1 MEKIQGIEG
10 TRITRIY
17 SAKFYFFKYVTY
29 NSTHPDFY
37 YDMFPLIFT
46 LGKVPKSKGGAEDEG
61 GGGKLIRGLNFH
73 YIPPKMRLPLLNE
86 LRSITP
92 DLHRNPVA
100 FARFF
105 RPLLWRLR
113 KYRPARVCYRHYDIK
128 HIRGGKV
135 LRIHKDNWDKL
146 LMTPRVEH
154 FVTSTFGKYASER
167 VWKNSLR
174 EMRKSGTD

>member
-29 NSTHPDFY
+29 NPVDY

-61 GGGKLIRGLNFH
+61 GGGALIRGLNFH
-73 YIPPKMRLPLLNE
+73 YIPPKMRIPLLDE
-86 LRSITP
+86 LRSISP
-92 DLHRNPVA
+92 DLYRNPVA

-128 HIRGGKV
+128 HIRGGKII
-135 LRIHKDNWDKL
+135 RIHKDNWNDL
-146 LMTPRVEH
+146 LMTPNVEN

-174 EMRKSGTD
+174 EMRKSGND